1 MTGFDYKA
9 TFADKIKTLH
19 ASMDGYLD
27 TDAQATLHTAMRHY
41 PMAGGKRLRPVMA
54 MTAAEA
60 VGGDEAAVRAI
71 PFGICLEMVHNFTLV
86 HDDIMDDDDLRRGQ
100 VSVHKEYGLA
110 TAINAGDALFARSFE
125 VLLKTEVDDATARR
139 LVGMVATMVREI
151 GEGQQEDMEMEGG
164 KDITVERYMAMIE
177 KKTARM
183 FQAAASGGVLI
194 AGGTDEQAAA
204 MDEYGR
210 CIGVGF
216 QIWDD
221 LLDLTADEKDLG
233 KPVGSDVIEGK
244 RTVIVLHFLENADEA
259 QKEVFR
265 GAFENKDATPE
276 DLKAAV
282 EALKEAGSIARATEM
297 AQGYADTAREKLTVL
312 PEGAARDA
320 LEGMVEFMV
329 SRGN

>member
-9 TFADKIKTLH
+9 AFADKIKTLH

-27 TDAQATLHTAMRHY
+27 TDAQPTLLRAMRHY

-60 VGGDEAAVRAI
+60 VGGEEAGARAI

-86 HDDIMDDDDLRRGQ
+86 HDDIMDNDDLRRGLA
-100 VSVHKEYGLA
+100 SVHKEFGRS
-110 TAINAGDALFARSFE
+110 TAINAGDALFARAFE
-125 VLLKTEVDDATARR
+125 VLLGSDVDDATARR
-139 LVGMVATMVREI
+139 LTSMVATMVREI
-151 GEGQQEDMEMEGG
+151 GEGQQEDMEMEEGG
-164 KDITVERYMAMIE
+164 DITAERYMVMIE

-183 FQAAASGGVLI
+183 FQAAASGGALI
-194 AGGTDEQAAA
+194 AGGTGEQIAA

-233 KPVGSDVIEGK
+233 KPVGSDIIEGK
-244 RTVIVLHFLENADEA
+244 RTIIVLHFLENASDE
-259 QKEVFR
+259 QKAKFSR
-265 GAFENKDATPE
+265 AFENKDATPE